1 MLRRI
6 TFCIMFF
13 SSAFFFGTVF
23 AQVSDFQ
30 KIELT
35 QKNVKESAILSL
47 SKTELILF
55 YTNRTQ
61 DSIFSIRSLN
71 TGKSWQSEKFVRSIT
86 LNQPQEKVFL
96 TTLKVEENR
105 IILMWSVLWDSI
117 SYITSDDLG
126 SNWSDVKNIGAGHLV
141 PYYKRAVNI
150 SLVKSDDNVLFL
162 SYSDDNYKFLW
173 LKKSTDN
180 GETWSDL
187 PYIINSGNEKK
198 FNLSVQVE
206 DNLTLH
212 AFFIVNNPNS
222 TLYRVSSTDSG
233 INWSAPDVIFSFDT
247 QVNSV
252 RTVCTNDKKLWLV
265 YQKKSSFHFDY
276 PDYGVF
282 NYESSDI
289 YYMNST
295 SFGISWSAEEQ
306 VTKYIGDDDFNY
318 ASAYGNEPIISFTT
332 QRFNNSYNL
341 TYFIPGINKEIS
353 TPPYIIH
360 SLIKGIDT
368 LKNKIEVKAIVIDDE
383 EIEKVKVE
391 INNGSIYG
399 ELYDDGLHNDNEAN
413 DNLYSNIF
421 DNIRL
426 DNYDTYLIQ
435 TNKFRIPINKKG
447 EIGGLRSY
455 LQMTLFLTATDI
467 NNFSVHKNS
476 LEGVSFSFAQAY
488 YDNVGFL
495 FTGGFALSGLDSDG
509 IWANGVFTSG
519 LISDYLP
526 GPVGAPNAIE
536 NSIYVV
542 KANDPPFGNSW
553 NVWKK
558 AVELGAEFYDGDN
571 DGIYNPIDKNFNGIW
586 DPDEDMPLIIG
597 DETIWCVYNDALT
610 KKNRRYLISPK
621 EIEIAQTVFYSEQPQ
636 LEDIIFI
643 RYKIINKSNV
653 DYDSVYF
660 SYWSDTD
667 LGSDPTDDIPG
678 CDTILNSRFVYNS
691 GPDTSFPGYGYGINP
706 PAFFTT
712 LLQGSVVPTGLS
724 SDTAYIKLGS
734 IIGEEIIPSA
744 KNLNIS
750 AFISN
755 LSGTPDLGD
764 PNTATA
770 LRNFMK
776 GKTGFSGDSPDPCN
790 WVYGSVKGGIDC
802 NEVDSKFWYSGDPV
816 TQVGWISDAYG
827 DLRSLLTT
835 GPFKLPVDKPVDI
848 LGAFILGRGTDAI
861 NSITVAR
868 ENVQKAIQ
876 EYKNNFSLMAY
887 KPGEPIAIK
896 SYNLFQNYPNPFNPT
911 TTIRYALPED
921 GMVTL
926 KIYDILGQEVKVI
939 VNEFLQKGTYEVKV
953 DSKGLASGVYIY
965 RLQAG
970 EFISSKKM
978 MLLK

>member
-1 MLRRI
+1 MLRVI

-13 SSAFFFGTVF
+13 SSAFFLGTVF

-47 SKTELILF
+47 SETEFILF
-55 YTNRTQ
+55 YLNSTQ
-61 DSIFSIRSLN
+61 DSIFSIRSVN
-71 TGKSWQSEKFVRSIT
+71 AGKTWQSEKFIKSIT
-86 LNQPQEKVFL
+86 LIQPQEKVFL

-105 IILMWSVLWDSI
+105 IILMWSVQLDSI
-117 SYITSDDLG
+117 SYITSDNLG
-126 SNWSDVKNIGAGHLV
+126 NNWSNVRNIGAIHPV
-141 PYYKRAVNI
+141 SYYKRAVDI

-162 SYSDDNYKFLW
+162 SYSDINYKFLW
-173 LKKSTDN
+173 LKKSTDS

-212 AFFIVNNPNS
+212 AYYFVNNPNNA
-222 TLYRVSSTDSG
+222 LYRVSSTDSG
-233 INWSAPDVIFSFDT
+233 VTWSTPNVIFSFDT
-247 QVNSV
+247 LVNSF

-265 YQKKSSFHFDY
+265 YQKKSSFHFSY
-276 PDYGVF
+276 PSYGVI
-282 NYESSDI
+282 NYAPNDLF
-289 YYMNST
+289 YMTST
-295 SFGISWSAEEQ
+295 TFGTNWSAEEQ
-306 VTKYIGDDDFNY
+306 VTKYIGDDNFNNV
-318 ASAYGNEPIISFTT
+318 AAFGKEPIISFTT
-332 QRFNNSYNL
+332 QRFNGDYNL
-341 TYFIPGINKEIS
+341 TFFIPGINKEIS
-353 TPPYIIH
+353 TPPCIVH
-360 SLIKGIDT
+360 SSIKNIAN
-368 LKNKIEVKAIVIDDE
+368 LKNKIVVSAIVINNE
-383 EIEKVKVE
+383 EIKKVE
-391 INNGSIYG
+391 VRINDSGVLG

-413 DNLYSNIF
+413 DYIYSNIF
-421 DNIRL
+421 DDVRL
-426 DNYDTYLIQ
+426 DNYNTYLIQ
-435 TNKFRIPINKKG
+435 TNKFRLTVNRNAEIPG
-447 EIGGLRSY
+447 S
-455 LQMTLFLTATDI
+455 MTSAVVTLFLTITDI
-467 NNFSVHKNS
+467 ND
-476 LEGVSFSFAQAY
+476 FSFYQSSSKNIIIEAPNGY

-526 GPVGAPNAIE
+526 GPVGSDPNAIE

-571 DGIYNPIDKNFNGIW
+571 DGKYNPIDKNFNGIW
-586 DPDEDMPLIIG
+586 DPNEDMPLIIG
-597 DETIWCVYNDALT
+597 DETIWFVCNDGVP
-610 KKNRRYLISPK
+610 KNQRRFESSLK

-636 LEDIIFI
+636 FEDMIFI
-643 RYKIINKSNV
+643 RYKVTNKSNV

-667 LGSDPTDDIPG
+667 LGADPTDDIPG
-678 CDTILNSRFVYNS
+678 CDTILNSGFVYNS
-691 GPDTSFPGYGYGINP
+691 GPDTSFSWYGYGINP

-712 LLQGSVVPTGLS
+712 LLQGPVVQTGLS
-724 SDTAYIKLGS
+724 TDTAYMKLGT
-734 IIGEEIIPSA
+734 IIGQEMIPSS
-744 KNLNIS
+744 KNQNIS

-755 LSGTPDLGD
+755 LDGAPNIRGPGTI
-764 PNTATA
+764 AE
-770 LRNFMK
+770 LRNLMK
-776 GKTGFSGDSPDPCN
+776 GKTRLGSSPDPCN
-790 WVYGSVKGGIDC
+790 WIYGSVKGGIDC

-816 TQVGWISDAYG
+816 TQVGWICEVSS
-827 DLRSLLTT
+827 DLRCLLTT
-835 GPFKLPVDKPVDI
+835 GPFKLSVDKPVDI

-939 VNEFLQKGTYEVKV
+939 VNEFLPKGTYEVKV
-953 DSKGLASGVYIY
+953 DSQGLASGVYIY
-965 RLQAG
+965 RLKVG